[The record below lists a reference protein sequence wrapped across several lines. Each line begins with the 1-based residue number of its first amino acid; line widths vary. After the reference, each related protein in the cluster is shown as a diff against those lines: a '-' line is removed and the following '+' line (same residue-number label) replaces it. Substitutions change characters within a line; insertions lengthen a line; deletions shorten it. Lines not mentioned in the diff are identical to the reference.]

1 MIDAARYG
9 PWAVVAGGSEGVGA
23 AFADQLAAAGINL
36 VLLARS
42 PGPLEQT
49 AESARRHGV
58 EVVPLCIDLL
68 RADALDAIRAVTDPL
83 EVGLL
88 VFNAGANTYGHEV
101 VTGDLGRLREVID
114 LNVLRQVEL
123 AHHFGGIMKERRRG
137 GLLFVGSLAGYLG
150 QPELATYSAAK
161 AFARVFAEGLWLELE
176 PYDVHVLHLVLGVTR
191 TPAMDRA
198 GLRFDLPG
206 LRVAEPDAVAA
217 EGLAHLPQG
226 PVWIADENKE
236 IVRKRSGL
244 ERAELV
250 QRAAAGHR
258 RLIGSA
264 DAPC

>member
-42 PGPLEQT
+42 AGPLEEMAET
-49 AESARRHGV
+49 ARAHGV
-58 EVVPLCIDLL
+58 EVVTLAMDLL
-68 RADALDAIRAVTDPL
+68 RADAIDAIREVTDSL

-88 VFNAGANTYGHEV
+88 VFNAGANTYGHDV
-101 VTGDLGRLREVID
+101 VTGDLTRLREVID

-123 AHHFGGIMKERRRG
+123 AHHFGGLMRERRRG

-161 AFARVFAEGLWLELE
+161 AFARVFAEGLWLELK
-176 PYDVHVLHLVLGVTR
+176 PYEVHVLHLVLGVTR
-191 TPAMDRA
+191 TPAMERA

-206 LRVAEPDAVAA
+206 LRVAEPHAVAA
-217 EGLAHLPQG
+217 EGLARLADG
-226 PVWIADENKE
+226 PVWIADGNDD
-236 IVRKRSGL
+236 IVSKRSGL
-244 ERAELV
+244 QRAELV
-250 QRAAAGHR
+250 ERAAAGHR
-258 RLIGSA
+258 RLIGST
-264 DAPC
+264 DGPG